1 MDHPGHKLLWCISG
15 EVYEHPSSV
24 GHLEEGRPLCN
35 RILQKMKAL
44 ADTLAIIG
52 QPLKDEEFIAY
63 LLAGLD
69 ESYDS
74 LVTSVTTRD
83 DAIPLSEL
91 FAYLLS
97 QEY

>member
-1 MDHPGHKLLWCISG
+1 MNTRVQLATLKKGSLFAT
-15 EVYEHPSSV
+15 EYF
-24 GHLEEGRPLCN
+24 N
-35 RILQKMKAL
+35 KMKAL

-52 QPLKDEEFIAY
+52 QPLKDEDFIAY

-83 DAIPLSEL
+83 DAIPLSEW

-97 QEY
+97 QKS